1 MKSFVYALL
10 LVSVPSPAYAL
21 GNPLLCS
28 KDTVYTSEAS
38 AAHGYVESVDG
49 AYGFKGISIPGENCD
64 STGLPMLT
72 RKLTAWTSLQA
83 RAAYYFHHPAAQVKS
98 YMTINAKTGKKVS
111 FVLSITD
118 PDTPTDTI
126 VEKVIDVVGTGQDQ
140 KVELADCTFAAAK
153 YYRYQLV
160 CVSGNSDIDNIDR
173 FTFESPSAERT
184 YPASYLSSPSVHLG
198 SWRSTGAAP
207 ANGYDWCYQEIM
219 IPKSSDIVGT
229 YAMALGVLSG
239 YMGIQN
245 NGTNADG
252 KPAHDVLF
260 SMWDDGSTDEDPDLP
275 EYMRAGV
282 VDCDSLTTTNRFGNE
297 GTGVQT
303 YRRGDCWIP
312 GRYVQFITNARRE
325 ETTYTTTEGGKKVE
339 HKQNNVL
346 VSAWYNAQ
354 DGKGW
359 QYLATV
365 RKRNSTELFSSWYS
379 FLENYNWPTGEASR
393 KAYYRHGFARY
404 AKKSKWY
411 NFNRVDFSHTDGG
424 NAPGARN
431 DYGQGAT
438 ENKDDCTFFMQTGGY
453 TSTNCTEN
461 NVPLATSTECVDTID
476 YEALNARVLQAIN
489 NEKERVALA
498 DLFKTSKYDKTG
510 WKVISFSSQETNGEG
525 TNGRASQIIDGDAET
540 YWHSQWQ
547 GTQAK
552 YPHYFVIDMQKVQSI
567 GGFELTMS
575 GGSNRYIKAYD
586 IYVSDDNTNWQKIY
600 SDNDAP
606 NQATFQVR
614 LDSAADARYIKL
626 VIREG
631 RATDG
636 CFVRLNEFDV
646 MSGNVALPVQQQP
659 RVSNVVSSQLK
670 VALKNHN
677 IDITFPFDGEKQVAL
692 RLYSANGICM
702 SNSNF
707 VAAKHTSIPMPQLP
721 AGVYVVEAVWS
732 EGAASAMIV
741 TR

>member
-1 MKSFVYALL
+1 MKSLVYTLL
-10 LVSVPSPAYAL
+10 LASTPSLVFASSNQHL
-21 GNPLLCS
+21 RGS
-28 KDTVYTSEAS
+28 DSGYTSEAS
-38 AAHGYVESVDG
+38 AAHGYVESIDG
-49 AYGFKGISIPGENCD
+49 AYGFNGISIPGENCD

-98 YMTINAKTGKKVS
+98 YMTLNVKTGGKVS
-111 FVLSITD
+111 FILSITD
-118 PDTPTDTI
+118 PDAPTDTI
-126 VEKVIDVVGTGQDQ
+126 ATKVIDVIGTGKDQ
-140 KVELADCTFAAAK
+140 KVELADCSFTVAK

-160 CVSGNSDIDNIDR
+160 CVSGNNNIDYIDR
-173 FTFESPSAERT
+173 FTFESPSAEKT

-245 NGTNADG
+245 NGVQADG
-252 KPAHDVLF
+252 TPAHDVLF
-260 SMWDDGSTDEDPDLP
+260 SMWDDGSTDEDPNLP

-282 VDCDSLTTTNRFGNE
+282 VDCDSLTITNRFGNE

-312 GRYVQFITNARRE
+312 GRFVQFITNARRE
-325 ETTYTTTEGGKKVE
+325 QTSYTTIENGKEVE
-339 HKQNNVL
+339 HKQNNIL

-359 QYLATV
+359 QYMATV
-365 RKRNSTELFSSWYS
+365 RKRNSTDLFSSWYS
-379 FLENYNWPTGEASR
+379 FLENYNWATGEASR
-393 KAYYRHGFARY
+393 KAYYRNGFARY
-404 AKKSKWY
+404 AKKGNWY

-438 ENKDDCTFFMQTGGY
+438 ENKDNRTFFMQTGGY
-453 TSTNCTEN
+453 TSTNCTDNE
-461 NVPLATSTECVDTID
+461 VPLATSAECVDTINYD
-476 YEALNARVLQAIN
+476 ALNARVLQAID

-498 DLFKTSKYDKTG
+498 ELFKTSKYDKSG
-510 WKVISFSSQETNGEG
+510 WKVISFSSQETSGEG
-525 TNGRASQIIDGDAET
+525 SNGLASQIIDGDANT

-552 YPHYFVIDMQKVQSI
+552 YPHYFVIDMQKIQSI
-567 GGFELTMS
+567 GGFEFTMS
-575 GGSNRYIKAYD
+575 GGANRYIKAYD
-586 IYVSDDNTNWQKIY
+586 IYVSDDNTTWQKVI
-600 SDNDAP
+600 SDNGAP
-606 NQATFQVR
+606 NQQTFQVR
-614 LDSAADARYIKL
+614 LDSVVNARYIKL
-626 VIREG
+626 VIRDG

-636 CFVRLNEFDV
+636 CFVRLNELDV
-646 MSGNVALPVQQQP
+646 VSGNVAVPVQQP
-659 RVSNVVSSQLK
+659 SANNVANAQLS
-670 VALKNHN
+670 AILNN
-677 IDITFPFDGEKQVAL
+677 QNLDLILPFEGEKQVAV
-692 RLYSANGICM
+692 RLYSTNGICIF
-702 SNSNF
+702 NGNF
-707 VAAKHTSIPMPQLP
+707 MASKYISIPMPQLV
-721 AGVYVVEAVWS
+721 AGAYIVEAVCN
-732 EGAASAMIV
+732 EGSSSAMIIKK
-741 TR
+741 